1 MGTSLSRRLAII
13 ALAAVLTACGG
24 EGLTLPGDG
33 APAGG
38 APAALTAVSGYDQ
51 AGTVGSWLDRPL
63 VVRVT
68 DSGSNPLAGVAI
80 EFRFQSEIP
89 GAEVD
94 LTVDATNADG
104 IASARVRLGEDSGS
118 QPVEALVAQASAS
131 NLRATFDLTA
141 LADEKAKKDKD
152 GPGSR
157 HEEDDED
164 DDD

>member
-1 MGTSLSRRLAII
+1 MGISRSPRPASI

-24 EGLTLPGDG
+24 ESLTLPGDG

-51 AGTVGSWLDRPL
+51 AGTVGSRLDEPL

-68 DSGSNPLAGVAI
+68 DSGSNPLAGIAI

-94 LTVDATNADG
+94 PTVAATNAHG

-118 QPVEALVAQASAS
+118 QPVEAQVAQESAS

-141 LADEKAKKDKD
+141 LADEKGKKKDG
-152 GPGSR
+152 GPGSSDDD
-157 HEEDDED
+157 DDED
-164 DDD
+164 DD